1 MVAQAFSETE
11 VRTLLKKFEKNEREM
26 RDIYKMFDEFEAWLT
41 DPKQAE
47 RAKKEIIA
55 YYKRYEN
62 KLGDWRITV
71 AKLWRYR
78 QLNRIEFDKIM
89 RDVTPELFP
98 DDITEWKYAVDD
110 YDDYTTDM
118 VYVLEPTSSRN
129 RRAGKRKPAVTR
141 KQPAVTRKRVTS
153 QSKPAVARI
162 VKNISG
168 IKIQK
173 FKF

>member
-1 MVAQAFSETE
+1 MVAQAFPETE
-11 VRTLLKKFEKNEREM
+11 VRTLLKKFEKNESEM
-26 RDIYKMFDEFEAWLT
+26 ENIYKMFDEFEAWLT
-41 DPKQAE
+41 DPKHADY
-47 RAKKEIIA
+47 AKREAIA

-62 KLGDWRITV
+62 KLGDWIITV
-71 AKLWRYR
+71 TRLWRYR
-78 QLNRIEFDKIM
+78 QMDRARFDKIM
-89 RDVTPELFP
+89 REVTPEIFA
-98 DDITEWKYAVDD
+98 DDINEWKTAVDD
-110 YDDYTTDM
+110 YDAYTTDI
-118 VYVLEPTSSRN
+118 VYELESPLSRY

-168 IKIQK
+168 IEIQK